1 MSEIEVANLVTK
13 LSMEDTGVET
23 SMAALG
29 RQMKAVQSEFQ
40 AASSKLGEHANSQE
54 GLKLKADAL
63 SRQMDIQAQKI
74 LQLKRKHE
82 EAVAAKGRDAR
93 ETQNLERQL
102 NRAVTEYNRMHH
114 ELQSTN
120 SEIEKQAAAW
130 DKISNKLEASA
141 RKLESVGTAMTKV
154 GASLSMLI
162 TAPLAAAGG
171 AALKASVD
179 YETAFTGVV
188 KTVDAS
194 KEKLAEFKQE
204 IRDMSKEIPAAA
216 TSIAKVAESA
226 GQLGIKN
233 EALMGFTR
241 TMTDMG
247 VATNM
252 ASDEAAT
259 ALARL
264 ANITQMP
271 QKNFDRLG
279 STVVA
284 LGNNLATTESEIVE
298 MGLRLAGAG
307 HQIGLTEAQ
316 TLSFA
321 GALSSVGI
329 EAEAGGSA

>member
-141 RKLESVGTAMTKV
+141 RKLESVGTAMT
-154 GASLSMLI
+154 
-162 TAPLAAAGG
+162 
-171 AALKASVD
+171 
-179 YETAFTGVV
+179 
-188 KTVDAS
+188 
-194 KEKLAEFKQE
+194 
-204 IRDMSKEIPAAA
+204 
-216 TSIAKVAESA
+216 
-226 GQLGIKN
+226 
-233 EALMGFTR
+233 
-241 TMTDMG
+241 
-247 VATNM
+247 
-252 ASDEAAT
+252 
-259 ALARL
+259 
-264 ANITQMP
+264 
-271 QKNFDRLG
+271 
-279 STVVA
+279 
-284 LGNNLATTESEIVE
+284 
-298 MGLRLAGAG
+298 
-307 HQIGLTEAQ
+307 
-316 TLSFA
+316 
-321 GALSSVGI
+321 
-329 EAEAGGSA
+329 